1 MDPVDLLIKIIH
13 SKDNDMLFDDDMSE
27 YIDYS
32 RYNKAELIRISDALT
47 EKIQILSN
55 SKNIK
60 TTKSK
65 KIKKKLAKIPQSR
78 Y

>member
-32 RYNKAELIRISDALT
+32 RYSKAELIRISDALT

-60 TTKSK
+60 TTESK
-65 KIKKKLAKIPQSR
+65 KLR
-78 Y
+78 RN

>member
-1 MDPVDLLIKIIH
+1 
-13 SKDNDMLFDDDMSE
+13 MLFDDDMSE

-32 RYNKAELIRISDALT
+32 RYSKAELIRISDALT

-60 TTKSK
+60 TTESK
-65 KIKKKLAKIPQSR
+65 KLR
-78 Y
+78 RN